1 MKTKFLRKFNMNIF
15 SFRNCVLVI
24 LSIALVISSQ
34 AQHKDSVVVPK
45 LGPPPSMKLPPI
57 QRFTLSNG
65 LQISLMEKHDVPLVQ
80 VELVV
85 WGGAVNDPENKSG
98 LSSMTASMLEEG
110 AGDRNALELADAID
124 FLGADISPFAGNHT
138 AGLIMHTPLSKLDSA
153 LSLFADIAL
162 RPTFPSDELERNRK
176 ERLTELMQWHDDPG
190 TIASVIFDR
199 TLYGTH
205 HPYGI
210 PGMGNEQSLRAM
222 TADDLKNY
230 YQTYFHPNNGFIV
243 VTGDVIVKEIQPR
256 LESLFGN
263 WKKKDVELP
272 KLSAVQQIQ
281 QRRIYVVDKPEAAQ
295 SVIRIG
301 RIGVSRSTDDY
312 FPLLV
317 MNTILGGSFTSRLNH
332 NLREVHGYAY
342 GAGSIF
348 DFRPTPGPFIAAA
361 DVQTNVTDKALSEFM
376 KELEGVLQPVSDD
389 ELIRAK
395 NYLALQY
402 PQNFQSV
409 AQLDAQLSD
418 VNVFGLPDDYFNTY
432 VQKVLAV
439 TKDDVQRVAKKYIDP
454 EKVAIIIVGDRKQ
467 IESGITALNLAP
479 VQFLTIDE
487 VLGSAPDLEKK

>member
-1 MKTKFLRKFNMNIF
+1 MSII
-15 SFRNCVLVI
+15 SFRKYILVI
-24 LSIALVISSQ
+24 LSIVFVVVSQ
-34 AQHKDSVVVPK
+34 AQQKDSVVVPK

-65 LQISLMEKHDVPLVQ
+65 LQVSLMEKHDVPLVQ

-85 WGGAVNDPENKSG
+85 WGGSVNDPQNKSG
-98 LSSMTASMLEEG
+98 LAGMTASMLEEG

-162 RPTFPSDELERNRK
+162 HPKFPSDELERNRK
-176 ERLTELMQWHDDPG
+176 ERLTELMQWHDDPS

-199 TLYGTH
+199 TLYGMH

-222 TADDLKNY
+222 TADDLKNF

-243 VTGDVIVKEIQPR
+243 VTGDVTVKEIQPR

-272 KLSAVQQIQ
+272 KLPAAEQIQ
-281 QRRIYVVDKPEAAQ
+281 QRKIYVVDKPEAAQ

-348 DFRPTPGPFIAAA
+348 DFRPAPGPFIAAA

-376 KELEGVLQPVSDD
+376 KELEGILQPVSDD
-389 ELIRAK
+389 ELTRAK

-467 IESGITALNLAP
+467 IESGVTALNLAP

-487 VLGSAPDLEKK
+487 VLGSAPDVEKK

>member
-1 MKTKFLRKFNMNIF
+1 MKTKFLRKLDMHIF
-15 SFRNCVLVI
+15 SFRKYFLMI
-24 LSIALVISSQ
+24 LSIAVVVLCQ
-34 AQHKDSVVVPK
+34 AQQKDSVVVPK
-45 LGPPPSMKLPPI
+45 LGRPPSMKLPPI

-65 LQISLMEKHDVPLVQ
+65 LQISLMEKHDVPLLQ

-138 AGLIMHTPLSKLDSA
+138 AGIIMHTPLSKLDSA

-162 RPTFPSDELERNRK
+162 HPKFPSDELERNRK

-190 TIASVIFDR
+190 AIASVIFVR

-210 PGMGNEQSLRAM
+210 PGMGNEQSLRAI
-222 TADDLKNY
+222 TVDDLKEF
-230 YQTYFHPNNGFIV
+230 YQKYFHPNNGFIV
-243 VTGDVIVKEIQPR
+243 VTGDVTVKEIQPR
-256 LESLFGN
+256 LEALFGN
-263 WKKKDVELP
+263 WKKKDVDLP
-272 KLSAVQQIQ
+272 KLPAAQQIQ
-281 QRRIYVVDKPEAAQ
+281 ERKIYVVDKPEAAQ

-348 DFRPTPGPFIAAA
+348 DFRPAPGPFIAAA

-376 KELEGVLQPVSDD
+376 KELEGILQPVSDD
-389 ELIRAK
+389 ELTRAK

-409 AQLDAQLSD
+409 SQLDAQLSD
-418 VNVFGLPDDYFNTY
+418 LNVFGLPDDYFNTY

-454 EKVAIIIVGDRKQ
+454 EKIAIIIVGDRKQ

-487 VLGSAPDLEKK
+487 VLGLAPDLEKK